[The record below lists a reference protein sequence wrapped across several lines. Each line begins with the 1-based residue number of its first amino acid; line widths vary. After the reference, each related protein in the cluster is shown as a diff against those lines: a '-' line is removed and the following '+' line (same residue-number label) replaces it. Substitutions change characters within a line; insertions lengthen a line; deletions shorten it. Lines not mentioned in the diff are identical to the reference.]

1 MSQELIYKWSQNT
14 QENALHHYST
24 GKCKSKS
31 QSQLFHCIARM
42 AISKKTKITKAGKYV
57 QKGEL
62 PCTADGNVN

>member
-1 MSQELIYKWSQNT
+1 
-14 QENALHHYST
+14 
-24 GKCKSKS
+24 
-31 QSQLFHCIARM
+31 M